1 MQVTANGLVIREK
14 ILSNDN
20 RLLTILTDECGL
32 VRAFVKSVK
41 KLGGSLAAATDLF
54 TYSSFVLF
62 SNKEQYSVNSAE
74 SIQIFYHLRDD
85 LEKTALASYMGQ
97 LAEEL
102 APQGEQAEEY
112 LRLFLN
118 SLYLLEQNKRTVD
131 FIKPL
136 FELRM
141 LTLAGYMPDLVGCQN
156 CGEYYDADGFYFFPT
171 AGRILCSDCAG
182 EIPPQG
188 SIPLTKAQ
196 LAAMRHIIYSE
207 SNRVFQ
213 FKMSAE
219 GLQNLGRI
227 TEFYLLNQ
235 LGKTLST
242 LDFYHSLREMTLS
255 LQPQLQSQQPL
266 QEQPQPQQ

>member
-20 RLLTILTDECGL
+20 RLLTILTDEYGL

-156 CGEYYDADGFYFFPT
+156 CGEYDADGFYFSPT
-171 AGRILCSDCAG
+171 AGGILCSDCAG